1 MELDNYL
8 FSIGTNNE
16 SAFDPTLEFT
26 KLASK
31 FTNDNNIK
39 NVKFINADIFD
50 DVLADNYFDF
60 VWTNG
65 VLHHT
70 KNPKKAFEISVKSLR
85 NEGYILVGLY
95 NKIGRLRT
103 KIRKYLY
110 KIWGER

>member
-1 MELDNYL
+1 MQFQQKILEIGCGTDNYQF

-16 SAFDPTLEFT
+16 IVAFDPTLESL

-50 DVLADNYFDF
+50 DVLSDNYFDF

-65 VLHHT
+65 VLHT
-70 KNPKKAFEISVKSLR
+70 LRIQKKHLK
-85 NEGYILVGLY
+85 Y
-95 NKIGRLRT
+95 RLNH
-103 KIRKYLY
+103 
-110 KIWGER
+110 